1 MKIYAATFPTK
12 SIPNFVSSYALA
24 FAVGIAAITIVS
36 LVAQYVRTW
45 QPELVSSQVLIGL
58 SAAIAPFIVR
68 SNERKVMLIA
78 PILQDITS
86 AGNKKKLLVSEL
98 KSIERSVWAS
108 VFPIVITFLGLI
120 TLDLFG
126 SPWRGWN
133 PLAHYAFSI
142 FVILFFLVAG
152 TLGWQYLSLM
162 ITLFVAS
169 KFDVESNIFSWPAR
183 EIKKLNQ
190 ITIEIYFAGV
200 LVYLGAILAIW
211 ALPWGKFLLTNDNL
225 FTRLWVFPV
234 AVIVIG
240 YFLALQ
246 YNVHRLLST
255 SKAIRLEKIDTKL
268 EELSGDQNAMTF
280 DLKLRLMNE
289 LISWRKIVEAEPEWP
304 LNIQTSLGVIGTVL
318 IPTLVS
324 ISDIFTRFFGR

>member
-1 MKIYAATFPTK
+1 MKISAATFPTK

-36 LVAQYVRTW
+36 IVAQYLHTW

-98 KSIERSVWAS
+98 KRIEGSVWAS
-108 VFPIVITFLGLI
+108 VFPIIITFLGLI

-133 PLAHYAFSI
+133 PVAHYAFSI

-152 TLGWQYLSLM
+152 TLGWQYSSLM

-169 KFDVESNIFSWPAR
+169 RFDVESNIFSWPAR

-225 FTRLWVFPV
+225 FTRLWVFPI
-234 AVIVIG
+234 AVIVIS

-268 EELSGDQNAMTF
+268 EELSDGQNAVTF
-280 DLKLRLMNE
+280 DINLRLMNE

-318 IPTLVS
+318 IPTLAS